1 MMNNNIL
8 NAWKMER
15 GQIDKALSR
24 TITDEE
30 WQDWQAH
37 EREMERLLMKSITTG
52 KNLFR
57 GNR

>member
-1 MMNNNIL
+1 
-8 NAWKMER
+8 MER